1 VKNLKSESGK
11 SPTGISKS
19 GLVAKYIEDWLK
31 KKGY

>member
-1 VKNLKSESGK
+1 VKSLKNESGK